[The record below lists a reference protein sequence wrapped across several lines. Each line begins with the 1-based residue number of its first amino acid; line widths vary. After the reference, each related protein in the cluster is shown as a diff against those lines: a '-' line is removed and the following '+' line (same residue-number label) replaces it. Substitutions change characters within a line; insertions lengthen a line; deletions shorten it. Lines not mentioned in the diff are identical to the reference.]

1 MFDKKSV
8 VGRINLTNNLKREFK
23 IIEADKETGKIVGEY
38 TENWK
43 YFDRIFEDI
52 VKEMENKNSVFTF
65 YKFSPDNLKKTIDNI
80 VEIKEQDKDTIENY
94 YRNEYLQKNKDEI
107 YKPIFQLNKEKLS
120 NAKGFVENF
129 LEIKDI
135 IKKMSKI
142 DKFSF
147 EINVNKENDKIQ
159 FKVIQ
164 YDKKEKVNEY
174 RADNY
179 IDFKEKIVTDFF
191 KKIVNIQNE
200 EKDLKKY
207 LNNEYCEELIK
218 KSFPIEIEQD
228 FKFSYRETKINQYDG
243 KVFFNVD
250 LGKNKYFESGY
261 NNIINTFSLIITN
274 KDYFNTY
281 TDEREKNGT
290 IYSKIENIKKD
301 NEKLYKH
308 IKTLYDK
315 ETWQDIINDVK
326 VNSTIEVNYYGSA
339 RQETIKECLNN
350 FDFEFDKRILQRNNL
365 NEFLEDRV
373 LKKDVDLA
381 KELTLIYSDVEDKN
395 YIKEFL
401 NTDNI
406 NLCVDIDNYSE
417 NVKKYMSAKISE
429 AKINLLNELEKVTD
443 SISFQNLQIEYANK
457 ETGTIRKE
465 KDFTKNQFIIF
476 LSENNPD
483 FKAMEQFGT
492 KKALLSN
499 SKLRKGF
506 QKEMFKKYNIPVYQK
521 EINTIIGKINPKKYD
536 FLIESRFNK
545 YFGKI
550 KIEKRKEITKE
561 KEKTI
566 EL

>member
-8 VGRINLTNNLKREFK
+8 VGRINLANNLKREFK
-23 IIEADKETGKIVGEY
+23 IIEADKETGKIIGEY

-52 VKEMENKNSVFTF
+52 VKEIENKNSVFTF

-120 NAKGFVENF
+120 NAKGFEENF

-147 EINVNKENDKIQ
+147 ELNVNKENDKIQ

-179 IDFKEKIVTDFF
+179 IDFKEKIVTDFV

-350 FDFEFDKRILQRNNL
+350 FDFEFDKRISQRNNL

>member
-23 IIEADKETGKIVGEY
+23 IIEADKEIGKIVGEY

>member
-8 VGRINLTNNLKREFK
+8 VGRINLANNLKREFK
-23 IIEADKETGKIVGEY
+23 IIEADKETGKIIGEY

-43 YFDRIFEDI
+43 YVDRIFEDI
-52 VKEMENKNSVFTF
+52 VKEIENKNSVFTF

-120 NAKGFVENF
+120 NAKGFEENF

-147 EINVNKENDKIQ
+147 ELNVNKENDKIQ

-179 IDFKEKIVTDFF
+179 IDFKEKIVTNFV

-308 IKTLYDK
+308 IKTLHDK

-326 VNSTIEVNYYGSA
+326 ANSTIEVNYYGNA

-417 NVKKYMSAKISE
+417 NVKKYITAKISE

-521 EINTIIGKINPKKYD
+521 EINTIIEKINPKKYD

>member
-8 VGRINLTNNLKREFK
+8 VGRIDLTNNLKREFK
-23 IIEADKETGKIVGEY
+23 IIEADKETRKIVGEY

>member
-8 VGRINLTNNLKREFK
+8 VGRINLANNLKREFK
-23 IIEADKETGKIVGEY
+23 IIEADKETGKIIGEY

-52 VKEMENKNSVFTF
+52 VKEIENKNSVFTF

-120 NAKGFVENF
+120 NAKGFEENF

-147 EINVNKENDKIQ
+147 ELNVNKENDKIQ

-179 IDFKEKIVTDFF
+179 IDFKEKIVTNFV

-550 KIEKRKEITKE
+550 KIKKRKEITKE
-561 KEKTI
+561 KEKAI

>member
-1 MFDKKSV
+1 M
-8 VGRINLTNNLKREFK
+8 
-23 IIEADKETGKIVGEY
+23 
-38 TENWK
+38 
-43 YFDRIFEDI
+43 
-52 VKEMENKNSVFTF
+52 
-65 YKFSPDNLKKTIDNI
+65 
-80 VEIKEQDKDTIENY
+80 
-94 YRNEYLQKNKDEI
+94 
-107 YKPIFQLNKEKLS
+107 S
-120 NAKGFVENF
+120 NAKGFEENF

-147 EINVNKENDKIQ
+147 ELNVNKENDKIQ

-179 IDFKEKIVTDFF
+179 IDFKEKIVTDFV

-350 FDFEFDKRILQRNNL
+350 FDFEFDKRISQRNNL

>member
-8 VGRINLTNNLKREFK
+8 VGRINLANNLKREFK
-23 IIEADKETGKIVGEY
+23 IIEADKETGKIIGEY

-52 VKEMENKNSVFTF
+52 VKEIENKNSVFTF

-483 FKAMEQFGT
+483 FKAIEQFGT

>member
-8 VGRINLTNNLKREFK
+8 VGRINLANNLKREFK
-23 IIEADKETGKIVGEY
+23 IIEADKETGKIIGEY

-52 VKEMENKNSVFTF
+52 VKEIENKNSVFTF
-65 YKFSPDNLKKTIDNI
+65 YKFSPDNFKKTIDNI

-120 NAKGFVENF
+120 NAKGFEENF

-179 IDFKEKIVTDFF
+179 IDFKEKIVTDFV

-308 IKTLYDK
+308 IKTLHDK

-326 VNSTIEVNYYGSA
+326 ANSTIEVNYYGNA

-417 NVKKYMSAKISE
+417 NVKKYITAKISE

-483 FKAMEQFGT
+483 FKAMEEFGT

-521 EINTIIGKINPKKYD
+521 EINTIIEKINPKKYD

>member
-8 VGRINLTNNLKREFK
+8 VGRINLANNLKREFK
-23 IIEADKETGKIVGEY
+23 IIEADKETGKIIGEY

-52 VKEMENKNSVFTF
+52 VKEIENKNSVFTF

-120 NAKGFVENF
+120 NAKGFEENF

-147 EINVNKENDKIQ
+147 ELNVNKENDKIQ

-179 IDFKEKIVTDFF
+179 IDFKEKIVTNFV

-250 LGKNKYFESGY
+250 LG
-261 NNIINTFSLIITN
+261 
-274 KDYFNTY
+274 
-281 TDEREKNGT
+281 R
-290 IYSKIENIKKD
+290 KK
-301 NEKLYKH
+301 
-308 IKTLYDK
+308 
-315 ETWQDIINDVK
+315 
-326 VNSTIEVNYYGSA
+326 
-339 RQETIKECLNN
+339 
-350 FDFEFDKRILQRNNL
+350 
-365 NEFLEDRV
+365 
-373 LKKDVDLA
+373 
-381 KELTLIYSDVEDKN
+381 
-395 YIKEFL
+395 
-401 NTDNI
+401 
-406 NLCVDIDNYSE
+406 
-417 NVKKYMSAKISE
+417 
-429 AKINLLNELEKVTD
+429 
-443 SISFQNLQIEYANK
+443 
-457 ETGTIRKE
+457 
-465 KDFTKNQFIIF
+465 
-476 LSENNPD
+476 
-483 FKAMEQFGT
+483 
-492 KKALLSN
+492 
-499 SKLRKGF
+499 
-506 QKEMFKKYNIPVYQK
+506 
-521 EINTIIGKINPKKYD
+521 
-536 FLIESRFNK
+536 
-545 YFGKI
+545 
-550 KIEKRKEITKE
+550 
-561 KEKTI
+561 
-566 EL
+566 

>member
-1 MFDKKSV
+1 MK
-8 VGRINLTNNLKREFK
+8 
-23 IIEADKETGKIVGEY
+23 A
-38 TENWK
+38 
-43 YFDRIFEDI
+43 
-52 VKEMENKNSVFTF
+52 
-65 YKFSPDNLKKTIDNI
+65 
-80 VEIKEQDKDTIENY
+80 
-94 YRNEYLQKNKDEI
+94 
-107 YKPIFQLNKEKLS
+107 
-120 NAKGFVENF
+120 
-129 LEIKDI
+129 
-135 IKKMSKI
+135 
-142 DKFSF
+142 
-147 EINVNKENDKIQ
+147 
-159 FKVIQ
+159 
-164 YDKKEKVNEY
+164 
-174 RADNY
+174 
-179 IDFKEKIVTDFF
+179 
-191 KKIVNIQNE
+191 
-200 EKDLKKY
+200 
-207 LNNEYCEELIK
+207 
-218 KSFPIEIEQD
+218 
-228 FKFSYRETKINQYDG
+228 
-243 KVFFNVD
+243 
-250 LGKNKYFESGY
+250 
-261 NNIINTFSLIITN
+261 
-274 KDYFNTY
+274 
-281 TDEREKNGT
+281 
-290 IYSKIENIKKD
+290 
-301 NEKLYKH
+301 
-308 IKTLYDK
+308 
-315 ETWQDIINDVK
+315 
-326 VNSTIEVNYYGSA
+326 NSTIEVNYYGNA

-417 NVKKYMSAKISE
+417 NVKKYITAKISE

>member
-228 FKFSYRETKINQYDG
+228 FKFSYRETKINQYNG

>member
-8 VGRINLTNNLKREFK
+8 VGRINLANNLKREFK
-23 IIEADKETGKIVGEY
+23 IIEADKETGKIIGEY

-52 VKEMENKNSVFTF
+52 VKEIENKNSVFTF

-120 NAKGFVENF
+120 NAKGFEENF

-147 EINVNKENDKIQ
+147 ELNVNKENDKIQ

-179 IDFKEKIVTDFF
+179 IDFKEKIVTNFV

-308 IKTLYDK
+308 IKTLHDK

-326 VNSTIEVNYYGSA
+326 ANSTIEVNYYGNA

-417 NVKKYMSAKISE
+417 NVKKYITAKISE

>member
-23 IIEADKETGKIVGEY
+23 IIEADKEIGKIVGEY

-406 NLCVDIDNYSE
+406 NLCGDIDNYSE

>member
-8 VGRINLTNNLKREFK
+8 VGRINLANNLKREFK
-23 IIEADKETGKIVGEY
+23 IIEADKETGKIIGEY

-43 YFDRIFEDI
+43 YVDRIFEDI
-52 VKEMENKNSVFTF
+52 VKEIENKNSVFTF

-120 NAKGFVENF
+120 NAKGFEENF

-147 EINVNKENDKIQ
+147 ELNVNKENDKIQ

-179 IDFKEKIVTDFF
+179 IDFKEKIVTNFV

-308 IKTLYDK
+308 IKTLHDK

-326 VNSTIEVNYYGSA
+326 ANSTIEVNYDGNA

-417 NVKKYMSAKISE
+417 NVKKYITAKISE

-521 EINTIIGKINPKKYD
+521 EINTIIEKINPKKYD

>member
-8 VGRINLTNNLKREFK
+8 VGRINLANNLKREFK
-23 IIEADKETGKIVGEY
+23 IIEADKETGKIIGEY

-52 VKEMENKNSVFTF
+52 VKEIENKNSVFTF

-120 NAKGFVENF
+120 NAKGFEENF

-147 EINVNKENDKIQ
+147 ELNVNKENDKIQ

-179 IDFKEKIVTDFF
+179 IDFKEKIVTDFV

-561 KEKTI
+561 KEKAI